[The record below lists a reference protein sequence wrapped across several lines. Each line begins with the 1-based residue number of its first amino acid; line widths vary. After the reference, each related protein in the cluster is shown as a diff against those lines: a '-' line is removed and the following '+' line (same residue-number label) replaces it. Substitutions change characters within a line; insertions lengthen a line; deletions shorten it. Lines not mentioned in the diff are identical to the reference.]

1 MFSDI
6 IVSLSDEPI
15 LAALFSIFM
24 NIAAAITGFLPSAFI
39 TAGTVAV
46 FDLKMGLVL
55 LIIGE
60 AAGAII
66 SFILYRKGITKLTSS
81 FPKPKNNKFFSKLQS
96 AEGPDAFFMVVLLRV
111 LPFVPSG
118 AVTLAA
124 AYSKM
129 RLLPFSIASTI
140 GKVPALFMEAF
151 AVSHILKFE
160 KELQIAI
167 FLLVAFF
174 FLIYYLYKNAKLS

>member
-6 IVSLSDEPI
+6 IESLSDEPI

-66 SFILYRKGITKLTSS
+66 SFILYR
-81 FPKPKNNKFFSKLQS
+81 
-96 AEGPDAFFMVVLLRV
+96 
-111 LPFVPSG
+111 
-118 AVTLAA
+118 
-124 AYSKM
+124 
-129 RLLPFSIASTI
+129 
-140 GKVPALFMEAF
+140 
-151 AVSHILKFE
+151 
-160 KELQIAI
+160 
-167 FLLVAFF
+167 
-174 FLIYYLYKNAKLS
+174 